1 MNKIQIKQLIKEE
14 IYKLIQEENIPG
26 GLSKNMS
33 IKDIASLHAISIK
46 DLIEILK
53 TGIKVTKTLNL
64 LNR

>member
-46 DLIEILK
+46 DLIEA
-53 TGIKVTKTLNL
+53 V
-64 LNR
+64 